1 MCELHCGPGE
11 YCWLKAVSGQ
21 KSLIWR
27 CQPAEGGFDRRPVV
41 VAFDFHSGEL
51 DSPNEFTQI
60 AVITRAWL
68 ANRLIRCSNEVKEQ
82 LVWRTAGLIR
92 YKRKRKNRRSRS

>member
-1 MCELHCGPGE
+1 MHCGPRE

-21 KSLIWR
+21 ESPTWR
-27 CQPAEGGFDRRPVV
+27 HQPAEGGFDRRPAV

-60 AVITRAWL
+60 AAITRAWL
-68 ANRLIRCSNEVKEQ
+68 AIGLIRCSNEVKE
-82 LVWRTAGLIR
+82 
-92 YKRKRKNRRSRS
+92 